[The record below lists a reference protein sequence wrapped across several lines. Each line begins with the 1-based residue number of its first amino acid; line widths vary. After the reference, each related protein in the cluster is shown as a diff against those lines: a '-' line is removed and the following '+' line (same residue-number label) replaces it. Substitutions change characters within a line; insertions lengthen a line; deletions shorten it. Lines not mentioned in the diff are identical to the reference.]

1 MTDSIREFYV
11 SDRMTFQQLRDDL
24 PITGNVAYFQVG
36 SHGPTPDPVLAV
48 VRDEMALEAHYH
60 SVPSVKAE
68 QAAREAAAR
77 ARVASFIGAGAAE
90 VALTPNTTQA
100 MRLVSRSIHWRDG
113 DEMLITSLEHV
124 STVILATGLEKTAGV
139 RVRVVEAD
147 QGDGLF
153 LEGLESAITDR
164 TRLLCVSHV
173 ASPDGRI
180 LPVADAAEVAHERGV
195 PVVVDTAQSLGQL
208 PVDVPAL
215 GCDFMVGSG
224 HKWLLGPMGVG
235 ILWVSPDALADFMP
249 DPLPDRRPWSM
260 PGAPAP
266 DPTTYDRAEGGTHN
280 TAMAIGLGK
289 AVEIVEELGTDA
301 IASRVAGL
309 SRTLREEVSRIG
321 GVDVL
326 TPTEPGR
333 SAGITT
339 LTFDGH
345 SAEGLQ
351 RLVSRVYER
360 HNVLVKFQWLTAP
373 LDLERTGMRISV
385 ACFNDEEEVGRLVDA
400 LREEGGAR

>member
-1 MTDSIREFYV
+1 MSP
-11 SDRMTFQQLRDDL
+11 DRMTFQKLRDDL

-36 SHGPTPDPVLAV
+36 SHGPTPDSVLDV
-48 VRDEMALEAHYH
+48 VRDEMALEAHFH

-68 QAAREAAAR
+68 QAGREAAAR
-77 ARVASFIGAGAAE
+77 ARVSSFIGAGADE

-100 MRLVSRSIHWRDG
+100 MRLVSRSIDWRDG
-113 DEMLITSLEHV
+113 DELLITSLEHV
-124 STVILATGLEKTAGV
+124 STVTLGAGLEKASGV
-139 RVRVVEAD
+139 RLRVVEAD
-147 QGDGLF
+147 QGDAEF
-153 LEGLESAITDR
+153 LEALKSAITDR

-180 LPVADAAEVAHERGV
+180 LPVADAAALAHERGV
-195 PVVVDTAQSLGQL
+195 PVVVDTAQSLGQF

-260 PGAPAP
+260 PGAPVP
-266 DPTTYDRAEGGTHN
+266 DPTAHDRAEGGTHN

-301 IASRVAGL
+301 IAARVAGL
-309 SRTLREEVSRIG
+309 SRTLREEASRIG

-345 SAEGLQ
+345 TAEDLQ
-351 RLVSRVYER
+351 RLVSRIYER
-360 HNVLVKFQWLTAP
+360 HNALVKFQWLTAP
-373 LDLERTGMRISV
+373 LDLEQTGMRISV
-385 ACFNDEEEVGRLVDA
+385 ASFNDEDEVGRLLDA
-400 LREEGGAR
+400 LREEVGAR

>member
-1 MTDSIREFYV
+1 MPP
-11 SDRMTFQQLRDDL
+11 DRMTFEKLRDDL
-24 PITGNVAYFQVG
+24 PITRNVAYFQVG
-36 SHGPTPDPVLAV
+36 SHGPTPDPVLDA

-68 QAAREAAAR
+68 QARRETAAR
-77 ARVASFIGAGAAE
+77 ARVASFIGAGADE

-100 MRLVSRSIHWRDG
+100 MRLVSRSIDWRDG
-113 DEMLITSLEHV
+113 DELLITSLEHV
-124 STVILATGLEKTAGV
+124 STVTLGTGLEKTAGA
-139 RVRVVEAD
+139 RLRVVEAD
-147 QGDGLF
+147 QGDAEF
-153 LEGLESAITDR
+153 LEALKSAITDR

-180 LPVADAAEVAHERGV
+180 LPVAEASALAHERGV

-249 DPLPDRRPWSM
+249 DPLPDRGPWSM
-260 PGAPAP
+260 PDAPVPAP
-266 DPTTYDRAEGGTHN
+266 TAHDRAEGGTHN
-280 TAMAIGLGK
+280 AAMAIGLGR
-289 AVEIVEELGTDA
+289 AVEIIDELGTDA
-301 IASRVAGL
+301 IAARVAGL
-309 SRTLREEVSRIG
+309 SRTLREEASRIG
-321 GVDVL
+321 GVEVL

-345 SAEGLQ
+345 SAEDLQ
-351 RLVSRVYER
+351 RLVARVYER
-360 HNVLVKFQWLTAP
+360 HNAVVKFQWLTAP

-385 ACFNDEEEVGRLVDA
+385 AAFNDEEEVGRLIDA
-400 LREEGGAR
+400 LRAEVGAR